1 MEQTLTF
8 LCSFNC
14 IYCHSRNR
22 CKDYLKLFLF
32 NNLLIGF
39 SAISFMVY
47 GSSIFF
53 SKAMKLEFI
62 RFGLEKF
69 SRLIGCLEICGGLGL
84 IFGLWAPPLLVLSSL
99 GLFLL
104 MLLGFGVRL
113 KMGDSF
119 MLSFPSFFYMFL
131 NFYIFYFIGLAN
143 L

>member
-1 MEQTLTF
+1 MDQTLTF

-14 IYCHSRNR
+14 FHCHSRNR
-22 CKDYLKLFLF
+22 CRDHLKLFVF
-32 NNLLIGF
+32 NNILIGF
-39 SAISFMVY
+39 SAVSFLIY

-53 SKAMKLEFI
+53 SKAMKLEFR

-84 IFGLWAPPLLVLSSL
+84 IIGLWTPSLLILSSL

-113 KMGDSF
+113 KMRDNF
-119 MLSFPSFFYMFL
+119 MLSFPSFFYMLL
-131 NFYIFYFIGLAN
+131 NFYIFYYIGLDD